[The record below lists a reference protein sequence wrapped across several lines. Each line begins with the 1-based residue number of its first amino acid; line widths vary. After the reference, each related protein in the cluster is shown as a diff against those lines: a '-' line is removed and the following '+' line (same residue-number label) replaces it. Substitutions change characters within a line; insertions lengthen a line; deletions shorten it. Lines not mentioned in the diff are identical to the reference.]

1 MDMIVIIQKPTE
13 MKKPPELSKP
23 KAEPSGEP
31 LIKPGLNADEI
42 FKDLE
47 IVQRT
52 QKPPSEELISRLNQ
66 LVSKPPFSFIHKVKK
81 NDPL

>member
-1 MDMIVIIQKPTE
+1 
-13 MKKPPELSKP
+13 MKKPPEIPEQKTETSI
-23 KAEPSGEP
+23 EPSVH
-31 LIKPGLNADEI
+31 ADEI

-66 LVSKPPFSFIHKVKK
+66 LASKPPFSYIHKVKK

>member
-1 MDMIVIIQKPTE
+1 MVVIKLKPAE
-13 MKKPPELSKP
+13 MKKPSEVPDQKT
-23 KAEPSGEP
+23 EPSVESQ
-31 LIKPGLNADEI
+31 IHADEF

-52 QKPPSEELISRLNQ
+52 QKPPTEELISRLNQ
-66 LVSKPPFSFIHKVKK
+66 LASKPPFSYIHKVKK